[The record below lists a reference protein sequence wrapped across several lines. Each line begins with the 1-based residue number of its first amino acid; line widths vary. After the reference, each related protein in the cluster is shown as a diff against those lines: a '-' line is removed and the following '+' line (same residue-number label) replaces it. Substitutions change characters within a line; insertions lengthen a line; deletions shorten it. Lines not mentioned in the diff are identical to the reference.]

1 MTISI
6 QNFINV
12 LIEVRFGNCDFNFLC
27 AFQQAAVIA
36 HAHAAAANHHKQ
48 IEELNRAAMIHRF
61 QAANAAAANAAA
73 AAASRPG
80 MPIGMV
86 SLRINVEYH

>member
-1 MTISI
+1 M
-6 QNFINV
+6 

-48 IEELNRAAMIHRF
+48 IEELNRAAMVI
-61 QAANAAAANAAA
+61 
-73 AAASRPG
+73 
-80 MPIGMV
+80 V
-86 SLRINVEYH
+86 